1 MKKLLREKVWPCSVM
16 QLAIHNQTSHG
27 LSKETVVLYLHPSLY
42 IVPTW
47 AVKMMEKCTYVQLII
62 VLDLTKPTPQLLCFV
77 SIQWITR
84 VQECAHVIPL
94 CFTFR
99 YITISPPLATVTY
112 LDLCYIF
119 QLHPTWHYDS
129 VPLWLTRVMM
139 QHFTVMRLVILFP
152 VLSGLEE
159 VQGMTRLSRAIA
171 RLCSRPLIAMNQ
183 DSINASLT
191 TVLATTPR
199 IAQLMSNVS

>member
-1 MKKLLREKVWPCSVM
+1 
-16 QLAIHNQTSHG
+16 
-27 LSKETVVLYLHPSLY
+27 
-42 IVPTW
+42 
-47 AVKMMEKCTYVQLII
+47 
-62 VLDLTKPTPQLLCFV
+62 
-77 SIQWITR
+77 
-84 VQECAHVIPL
+84 
-94 CFTFR
+94 
-99 YITISPPLATVTY
+99 
-112 LDLCYIF
+112 
-119 QLHPTWHYDS
+119 
-129 VPLWLTRVMM
+129 M